1 MPGLA
6 AIDAD
11 LVRTLTSGSTDK
23 IQVYREQMDLSRF
36 GLMGCS
42 VYSETLPSTPT
53 TIYRSRP
60 CTFISTRTTAL
71 RWRYCAV

>member
-42 VYSETLPSTPT
+42 VYDGSEG
-53 TIYRSRP
+53 RDDAGD
-60 CTFISTRTTAL
+60 TFDITAMAMCVSL
-71 RWRYCAV
+71 WFAAFS